1 MQLDCGLI
9 HQVSRGGLNENEVG
23 QDQGL
28 SLAGGLGH
36 FSTTWPLFWHRE
48 QICRYLHLEGKEAQ
62 RPWLNWLQGAWTF
75 WTLDPSWL
83 PDLII
88 PGNILSVRTLC
99 LRSLM

>member
-36 FSTTWPLFWHRE
+36 FSTTWPLFWH
-48 QICRYLHLEGKEAQ
+48 
-62 RPWLNWLQGAWTF
+62 
-75 WTLDPSWL
+75 
-83 PDLII
+83 
-88 PGNILSVRTLC
+88 
-99 LRSLM
+99 